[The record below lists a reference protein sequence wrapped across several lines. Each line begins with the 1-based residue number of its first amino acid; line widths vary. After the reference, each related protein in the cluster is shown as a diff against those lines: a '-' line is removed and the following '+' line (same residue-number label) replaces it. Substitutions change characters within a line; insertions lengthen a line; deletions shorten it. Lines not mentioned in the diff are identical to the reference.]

1 MFDFGSNE
9 PSINKAVKGI
19 IIMIEDDRGLKS
31 KLFRD
36 FEDNFKSVIVDE
48 VKYYVVE
55 CDILLDENELY
66 AYFLRQQDRIQP
78 NSEDDSPSL

>member
-1 MFDFGSNE
+1 VFDFGSKE

-31 KLFRD
+31 QLFLD
-36 FEDNFKSVIVDE
+36 FKDNFKSVIVDE

-66 AYFLRQQDRIQP
+66 AYFLRQQDSVQP
-78 NSEDDSPSL
+78 NAEDDSPSL